1 MEIVVKNIGKVKE
14 ANIKINGITVIA
26 GENDTGKSTISKSLF
41 TVFNSFYN
49 IDKKI
54 SEQQKD
60 IIKFTIA
67 KNFSDN
73 LEFIKS
79 IVFKNN
85 FEDTFNIN
93 QLVNEIIENS
103 EIYKYNEVNLKNKV
117 VEYSQKY
124 NLNFTKDEDINEITE
139 KIKEILNIPNAETE
153 KSILNK
159 NLNVEFNKQIN
170 NIFSDEEG
178 IIEIKIKDKKIKIE
192 IFENE
197 IKNIE
202 KTCEISIN
210 TEALYLDDPFIID
223 SNFYNNLSNHKEF
236 LRYRLFSE
244 IEDKTNN
251 IGKIIITKKLEN
263 IYKKL
268 NSICSGYMI
277 ESNKNTNDFSYRFNN
292 KELDIKNLSAGLKT
306 FVILKTLLEKGILEE
321 NGVIILDEP
330 EIHLHPAWQIIFA
343 ELIVL
348 IQKEF
353 NMHIL
358 LNTHSPYFLNA
369 IEIYAEKHNIKERC
383 NFYSAYLSGQFSE
396 FKDVT
401 DNIEKIYYK
410 LARPFQ
416 DLENERYS
424 DD

>member
-1 MEIVVKNIGKVKE
+1 MEIFIKNIGKVKE

-26 GENDTGKSTISKSLF
+26 GENDTGKSTISKALF

-54 SEQQKD
+54 KTQRENIITD
-60 IIKFTIA
+60 IIDKNTSKIEFFNNTIFKKTSSINYISNEIVKNSEMYKINNKLKDEILGYF
-67 KNFSDN
+67 KNF
-73 LEFIKS
+73 
-79 IVFKNN
+79 
-85 FEDTFNIN
+85 
-93 QLVNEIIENS
+93 
-103 EIYKYNEVNLKNKV
+103 NLKLKNSNI
-117 VEYSQKY
+117 EEISQ
-124 NLNFTKDEDINEITE
+124 EI
-139 KIKEILNIPNAETE
+139 KIILNITNEDAE
-153 KSILNK
+153 KVILNA
-159 NLNVEFNKQIN
+159 NLNNEFNKQIN
-170 NIFSDEEG
+170 NIFSNEKG
-178 IIEIKIKDKKIKIE
+178 IIEVKIKDKKIELRIFEDKIE
-192 IFENE
+192 
-197 IKNIE
+197 NIE
-202 KTCEISIN
+202 KTPETTVIS
-210 TEALYLDDPFIID
+210 EAIYLDDPFIID
-223 SNFYNNLSNHKEF
+223 KNLDEEKTFNHKMF
-236 LRYRLFSE
+236 LIRKLFYE
-244 IEDKTNN
+244 IEDNITNVFKKLIN
-251 IGKIIITKKLEN
+251 SKKLEN

-268 NSICSGYMI
+268 NNICSGSI
-277 ESNKNTNDFSYRFNN
+277 VESSKNSNTYSYKLNN

-330 EIHLHPAWQIIFA
+330 EIHLHPAWQVIFA

-369 IEIYAEKHNIKERC
+369 IEIYADKHNIKEKC
-383 NFYSAYLSGQFSE
+383 NFYSAYLSEQFSE

-401 DNIEKIYYK
+401 DNIEEIYYK

-424 DD
+424 ND

>member
-1 MEIVVKNIGKVKE
+1 MEIFIKNIGKVKE
-14 ANIKINGITVIA
+14 ANIKIAGITVIA

-153 KSILNK
+153 K
-159 NLNVEFNKQIN
+159 
-170 NIFSDEEG
+170 
-178 IIEIKIKDKKIKIE
+178 
-192 IFENE
+192 
-197 IKNIE
+197 
-202 KTCEISIN
+202 
-210 TEALYLDDPFIID
+210 
-223 SNFYNNLSNHKEF
+223 
-236 LRYRLFSE
+236 
-244 IEDKTNN
+244 
-251 IGKIIITKKLEN
+251 
-263 IYKKL
+263 
-268 NSICSGYMI
+268 
-277 ESNKNTNDFSYRFNN
+277 
-292 KELDIKNLSAGLKT
+292 
-306 FVILKTLLEKGILEE
+306 
-321 NGVIILDEP
+321 
-330 EIHLHPAWQIIFA
+330 
-343 ELIVL
+343 
-348 IQKEF
+348 
-353 NMHIL
+353 
-358 LNTHSPYFLNA
+358 
-369 IEIYAEKHNIKERC
+369 
-383 NFYSAYLSGQFSE
+383 
-396 FKDVT
+396 
-401 DNIEKIYYK
+401 
-410 LARPFQ
+410 
-416 DLENERYS
+416 
-424 DD
+424 

>member
-1 MEIVVKNIGKVKE
+1 MEIFIKNIGKVKE
-14 ANIKINGITVIA
+14 ANIKIDGITVIA

-117 VEYSQKY
+117 VEHSQKY

-192 IFENE
+192 IFENK

-202 KTCEISIN
+202 K
-210 TEALYLDDPFIID
+210 
-223 SNFYNNLSNHKEF
+223 
-236 LRYRLFSE
+236 
-244 IEDKTNN
+244 
-251 IGKIIITKKLEN
+251 
-263 IYKKL
+263 
-268 NSICSGYMI
+268 
-277 ESNKNTNDFSYRFNN
+277 
-292 KELDIKNLSAGLKT
+292 
-306 FVILKTLLEKGILEE
+306 
-321 NGVIILDEP
+321 
-330 EIHLHPAWQIIFA
+330 
-343 ELIVL
+343 
-348 IQKEF
+348 
-353 NMHIL
+353 
-358 LNTHSPYFLNA
+358 
-369 IEIYAEKHNIKERC
+369 
-383 NFYSAYLSGQFSE
+383 
-396 FKDVT
+396 
-401 DNIEKIYYK
+401 
-410 LARPFQ
+410 
-416 DLENERYS
+416 
-424 DD
+424 